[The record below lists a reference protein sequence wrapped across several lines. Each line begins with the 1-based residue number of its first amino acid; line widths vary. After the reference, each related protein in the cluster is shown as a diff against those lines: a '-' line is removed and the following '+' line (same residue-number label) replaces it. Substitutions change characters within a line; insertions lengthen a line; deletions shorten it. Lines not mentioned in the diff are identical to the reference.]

1 MQKDAAMGMNSSN
14 ADAVT
19 VNLSS
24 QKLAERSMS
33 LSELKNSIEEAKV
46 LFFVIS
52 FLLSFICR
60 FSV

>member
-19 VNLSS
+19 GNLSPE
-24 QKLAERSMS
+24 KHAERAMS

-52 FLLSFICR
+52 FLLSFICQ